1 MSTIYQHRSQIA
13 TDRFREL
20 QQLLH
25 VAGDAQ
31 NLLQPEQLTMRL
43 NLLDELDALMGDLD
57 PDLLITCPDSG
68 LLACAGAL
76 RRQLES
82 ANQTLYQAVH
92 AEIALRGGSPT
103 LDRWLLDAKEV
114 EAELLHPGLGFD
126 LLDEIVCG
134 VLQLHEPGEPGL
146 LPSAEMTYYQPTPAR
161 HILDL
166 VATCRLSSD
175 DIFVDLGSGLGHV
188 PLLVNILTGNRTLG
202 VEVQQDYA
210 ASAQQTAQRL
220 NLSGVRFVAEDAR
233 ITDLSSGTVFYLFT
247 PFTGSILTEVLHR
260 LHQESKT
267 RPIRVCGL
275 GPSTRIMHEQT
286 WLRTN
291 QQPDTER
298 ITTFGSV

>member
-1 MSTIYQHRSQIA
+1 
-13 TDRFREL
+13 
-20 QQLLH
+20 
-25 VAGDAQ
+25 
-31 NLLQPEQLTMRL
+31 MRL

-68 LLACAGAL
+68 LLAWAGAL

-103 LDRWLLDAKEV
+103 LDGWLLDAKEV
-114 EAELLHPGLGFD
+114 EAEVLHPGLGFD

-166 VATCRLSSD
+166 IAGCRLSSD

-188 PLLVNILTGNRTLG
+188 PLLVNILTGIRTLG

-275 GPSTRIMHEQT
+275 GPSTRILQEQT